1 MAEQVGSTPMAAR
14 TIERRLKAR
23 LGPWLLLARLG
34 LFWERLW
41 PAIWPAVGTVG
52 LFLVLALLDLPTRLP
67 PWLHALL
74 LAGFAGTAG
83 ILLWRGLR
91 RFATPTDAEARRR
104 LELDSGLSHRPLTL
118 LVEPLAAGLG
128 QPEAEALWFLHRSR
142 LLAAIG
148 RLRLKL
154 PQPGLA
160 ARDPWGL
167 RAALGLFLVI
177 GLVAAGGDS
186 LSRIEQSLLPGFV
199 AGPPAEPPR
208 YDIWITPPA
217 YTGLAPI
224 LLSSSMPA
232 AGEAATAASDQ
243 AAASPAAEASVT
255 ATAAN
260 GPAVKPL
267 AIAENS
273 VVLAQVE
280 NSPRQPSLTLGE
292 ETRTLEPLAERSW
305 RLEDG
310 HLVTGNQLVLK
321 AGSHE
326 LARWPITVIPDNPP
340 SVALTA
346 DPAQTERGVL
356 KLSYSASD
364 DYGVEHVTAKITP
377 TGDAAGAAPIELDL
391 PIPGA
396 GLRQT
401 RAESYHDLTANPLA
415 GSPVMLT
422 LTARDAIDQV
432 GHSETRPLVL
442 PERPFRHPVARAI
455 VALRK
460 VLALQPDK
468 RSAVGKAL
476 DLVASDTEA
485 YSNDVVVTL
494 ALASASARL
503 RYERDMDAAMP
514 DILKLLWDTAL
525 RIEEGESAVAMQ
537 RLRDAQE
544 ALERALEQGASD
556 EELAKL
562 MNELRQAMNQFL
574 DSLMEK
580 MKRDL
585 AEGRNMEPVDP
596 DRMTLDRSDLEKML
610 DQAQQMAEAGA
621 KDAARNMLQRLREML
636 ENLQANPFAG
646 QPQEGENEA
655 LQMMQKLQGLAQK
668 QQELLDRSFRDQ
680 QRMEQ
685 GQSPQEMDGA
695 SQAQEALRQGL
706 GDVMRSFGDM
716 TGNIPEP
723 LGRAER
729 AMKDAVGALDQG
741 DPAAANRAQAE
752 ALDQMMQSQQQML
765 KALADRFGSRPGQ
778 APRDQLLSQQPD
790 PGQRSQEGQGL
801 IDTGDVKIPE
811 AADLQRARQI
821 LDELRRRAGE
831 QFRPKLERDYLQRLL
846 ERF

>member
-14 TIERRLKAR
+14 AIERRLRAR
-23 LGPWLLLARLG
+23 LGPWLLAARLG

-74 LAGFAGTAG
+74 LAGFAGAIG
-83 ILLWRGLR
+83 FFLWRGLR
-91 RFATPTDAEARRR
+91 AFASPTDAEARRR
-104 LELDSGLSHRPLTL
+104 LELDSELPHRPLTL

-128 QPEAEALWFLHRSR
+128 QPEAEALWFLHRAR

-154 PQPGLA
+154 PRPGLA

-177 GLVAAGGDS
+177 GFVAAGPDS
-186 LSRIEQSLLPGFV
+186 LDRVKQALMPGFV
-199 AGPPAEPPR
+199 AGPPPEPPR
-208 YDIWITPPA
+208 FDIWITPPA

-224 LLSSSMPA
+224 LLSSTNPASTAAAA
-232 AGEAATAASDQ
+232 AGGNATDSTTANAGTADSGAADS
-243 AAASPAAEASVT
+243 
-255 ATAAN
+255 
-260 GPAVKPL
+260 GAVKPI

-273 VVLAQVE
+273 AVLAQVE
-280 NSPRQPSLTLGE
+280 NSPQQPSLALGE
-292 ETRTLEPLAERSW
+292 ETRPLEPLAQKSW

-310 HLVTGNQLVLK
+310 HLVTGDRLVLK
-321 AGSHE
+321 VGDRE
-326 LARWPITVIPDNPP
+326 LARWPITIIPDKPP
-340 SVALTA
+340 TVVFTA

-364 DYGVEHVTAKITP
+364 DYGVEHVTAKMTP
-377 TGDAAGAAPIELDL
+377 VGVAAGAAPIELDL
-391 PIPGA
+391 PVPGS
-396 GLRQT
+396 GLRQA

-415 GSPVMLT
+415 GSEVMLT
-422 LTARDAIDQV
+422 LAARDATDQV
-432 GHSETRPLVL
+432 GHSETRTITL
-442 PERPFRHPVARAI
+442 PDRPFHHPVARAI

-460 VLALQPDK
+460 ILALEPD
-468 RSAVGKAL
+468 RRNSIGKAFDAL
-476 DLVASDTEA
+476 AADTEA

-503 RYERDMDAAMP
+503 RYERDLNAAMP
-514 DILKLLWDTAL
+514 ALLQLLWDTAL
-525 RIEEGESAVAMQ
+525 RIEEGETAVAMQ

-544 ALERALEQGASD
+544 ALERALEQGVSD

-574 DSLMEK
+574 DALMEK

-585 AEGRNMEPVDP
+585 AEGRNMQPVDP
-596 DRMTLDRSDLEKML
+596 NKLSLGRDDLERML

-621 KDAARNMLQRLREML
+621 KDAARNLLSRLRDML
-636 ENLQANPFAG
+636 ENLQADPFAG

-668 QQELLDRSFRDQ
+668 QQDLLDRSFRDQ
-680 QRMEQ
+680 QRVEQ
-685 GQSPQEMDGA
+685 GASPQEMEGA
-695 SQAQEALRQGL
+695 SGEQEALRQSL
-706 GDVMRSFGDM
+706 GEVMRSFGDM
-716 TGNIPEP
+716 TGDIPAP

-741 DPAAANRAQAE
+741 DPGGANQAQAE
-752 ALDQMMQSQQQML
+752 ALDQLMQGQQQML
-765 KALADRFGSRPGQ
+765 KALADRFGSRPGA

-790 PGQRSQEGQGL
+790 PGQRTQEGSGL
-801 IDTGDVKIPE
+801 IDTGDVKLPE

-821 LDELRRRAGE
+821 LDELRRRSAE
-831 QFRPKLERDYLQRLL
+831 QFRPKIERDYLRRLL
-846 ERF
+846 DRF

>member
-1 MAEQVGSTPMAAR
+1 MAEQVGSTPMATKA
-14 TIERRLKAR
+14 IERRLRAR

-41 PAIWPAVGTVG
+41 PAIWPAVGIAG

-74 LAGFAGTAG
+74 LAGFAGAIG
-83 ILLWRGLR
+83 FALWHGLR
-91 RFATPTDAEARRR
+91 SFAVPSDAEARRR
-104 LELDSGLSHRPLTL
+104 LELDSDLPHRPLTL

-128 QPEAEALWFLHRSR
+128 QPEAEALWSLHRTR

-154 PQPGLA
+154 PRPGLA

-177 GLVAAGGDS
+177 GLVAAGPDS
-186 LSRIEQSLLPGFV
+186 LTRVKQALIPGLS
-199 AGPPAEPPR
+199 AGPPAEPPG

-224 LLSSSMPA
+224 LLSSSTPMPA
-232 AGEAATAASDQ
+232 ENAGAPATDSGTAVASN
-243 AAASPAAEASVT
+243 AGAP
-255 ATAAN
+255 
-260 GPAVKPL
+260 KPL
-267 AIAENS
+267 AVAENS

-280 NSPRQPSLTLGE
+280 NSPQQPSLALGE
-292 ETRTLEPLAERSW
+292 ETRTLEPLAQKSW

-310 HLVTGNQLVLK
+310 HLVTGDRLVLK
-321 AGSHE
+321 IGNRE
-326 LARWPITVIPDNPP
+326 LAQWPIAIIPDKPP
-340 SVALTA
+340 TVAFTA

-356 KLSYSASD
+356 KLSYTASD

-377 TGDAAGAAPIELDL
+377 LGDAASAAPIELDL
-391 PIPGA
+391 PVPGS

-422 LTARDAIDQV
+422 LAARDAIDQI
-432 GHSETRPLVL
+432 GHSETRNITL
-442 PERPFRHPVARAI
+442 PERPFHHPVARAI
-455 VALRK
+455 IALRK

-468 RSAVGKAL
+468 RKAL
-476 DLVASDTEA
+476 VYAFDKLGSDTEA
-485 YSNDVVVTL
+485 YNNDVVVML
-494 ALASASARL
+494 ALSSVSARL
-503 RYERDMDAAMP
+503 RYDRNLDSALP
-514 DILKLLWDTAL
+514 DLLQLLWDTAL

-537 RLRDAQE
+537 RLRDAQD
-544 ALERALEQGASD
+544 ALQRALDQGASD
-556 EELAKL
+556 EELSKL
-562 MNELRQAMNQFL
+562 VEELRQAMNQYL
-574 DSLMEK
+574 DALMEK

-585 AEGRNMEPVDP
+585 AEGKNMQPVDP
-596 DRMTLDRSDLEKML
+596 NKLSLGRDDLERML

-621 KDAARNMLQRLREML
+621 KDAARNMLSKLREML
-636 ENLQANPFAG
+636 ENLQADPFAG

-680 QRMEQ
+680 QRVEQ
-685 GQSPQEMDGA
+685 GGSPQEMQGA
-695 SQAQEALRQGL
+695 SNDQEALRQGL
-706 GDVMRSFGDM
+706 GEVMRSFGDM
-716 TGNIPEP
+716 TGNIPGS
-723 LGRAER
+723 LGKAER
-729 AMKDAVGALDQG
+729 AMKDAVGALDNS
-741 DPAAANRAQAE
+741 DPGAANQAQAE
-752 ALDQMMQSQQQML
+752 ALDQLMQSQQQML
-765 KALADRFGSRPGQ
+765 KALAERFGSRPGA

-790 PGQRSQEGQGL
+790 PGQRNQEGTGM
-801 IDTGDVKIPE
+801 IDTGDVKLPE

-821 LDELRRRAGE
+821 LDELRRRSSE
-831 QFRPKLERDYLQRLL
+831 QFRPKVERDYLQRLL
-846 ERF
+846 DRF